1 MNILLAKVFSLA
13 KIVDAQ
19 WMYLKKLHVG
29 ISVLFLASNFL
40 LSYSVAAAIHAD
52 GDHLLF
58 ANITIANRQFRCW
71 LLAKTQTVPLPL

>member
-1 MNILLAKVFSLA
+1 MNILLAKVFSQA

-40 LSYSVAAAIHAD
+40 LSYSVAAAIRAD

-58 ANITIANRQFRCW
+58 R
-71 LLAKTQTVPLPL
+71 LATV